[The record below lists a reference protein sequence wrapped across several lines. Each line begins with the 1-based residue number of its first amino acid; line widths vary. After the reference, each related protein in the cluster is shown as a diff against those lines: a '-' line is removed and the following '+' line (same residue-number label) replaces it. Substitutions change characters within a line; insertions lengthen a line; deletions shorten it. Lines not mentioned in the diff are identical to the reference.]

1 MAHSRS
7 YEEQLHAWRS
17 WRDATG
23 PKLKDKYLR
32 YVELANEAARL
43 NGIQYKHINYSN
55 NMCDSVYQKIRKI
68 CGGSF
73 ITGKTISFFV

>member
-7 YEEQLHAWRS
+7 YEEQLYAWRS

-23 PKLKDKYLR
+23 PKLKDKYIK

-43 NGIQYKHINYSN
+43 K
-55 NMCDSVYQKIRKI
+55 
-68 CGGSF
+68 
-73 ITGKTISFFV
+73 GKVVFL